1 MSAQPAVAPPAGAA
15 SSTPALLP
23 AADRGA
29 TVIPE
34 RVVSRIAVRAAQEA
48 LAKHALT
55 PSGHVKLIVPRASVT
70 VSSGSARLGLILE
83 LPYPVD
89 LAGTSRQVQNYVGE
103 RVAQLTGM
111 RVTEVTLA
119 IERLVPSGGLE
130 RRRVQ

>member
-15 SSTPALLP
+15 SSAPALLP
-23 AADRGA
+23 AAERGA

-48 LAKHALT
+48 LATHALT
-55 PSGHVKLIVPRASVT
+55 ASGHVKLVAPRASVT
-70 VSSGSARLGLILE
+70 VSSGSARLDLLLE

-89 LAGTSRQVQNYVGE
+89 LADTSRQVQNYVGE
-103 RVAQLTGM
+103 RVTQLTGM